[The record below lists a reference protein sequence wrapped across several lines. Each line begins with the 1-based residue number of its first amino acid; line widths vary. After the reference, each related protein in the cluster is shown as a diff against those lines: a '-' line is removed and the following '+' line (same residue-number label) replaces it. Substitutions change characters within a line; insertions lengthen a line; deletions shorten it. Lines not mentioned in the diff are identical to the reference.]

1 MEIGFGEHFSRNC
14 AKIFGNS
21 TQTELGA
28 KEYLKIRAQRHKE
41 STLSYDPRWRYGPDH
56 EVDHDMTKKEKVYHR
71 LKCVEVVISQAL
83 TRSPKMLWNSV
94 STRGIRS
101 VSKSCSTVIY
111 GWRIRPSLSYITV
124 TAYFA
129 ATANEAQSFIS
140 LQKKHSYIKWFFC
153 IAPYFVSRMEW
164 YFLCY

>member
-1 MEIGFGEHFSRNC
+1 MIYMEIGFGEHFSRNC

-83 TRSPKMLWNSV
+83 TRSPKML
-94 STRGIRS
+94 
-101 VSKSCSTVIY
+101 
-111 GWRIRPSLSYITV
+111 
-124 TAYFA
+124 
-129 ATANEAQSFIS
+129 
-140 LQKKHSYIKWFFC
+140 
-153 IAPYFVSRMEW
+153 
-164 YFLCY
+164 